1 MSLETNISWILFIQ
15 IIVAL
20 IAGYYILKIA
30 KRLIPQLFKRKS
42 VSTKIRY
49 SLSRVAEVYKP
60 LSIVIAI
67 LCFVGINF
75 KIHGIIIL
83 VAIILL
89 YNYIKS
95 YLNGVIFRINPM
107 VEIGANIRT
116 AEFHGQIMK
125 FLFFGVFIREADRNR
140 FINYSFIDQHGFSIS
155 QSVNTPIRYQI
166 NLIDVDNTTKVI
178 DLLFEN
184 PIVDFGHQPV
194 IKRIGNEN
202 SYELQIS
209 LERGGKID
217 TLMAYLNQHNI
228 KTSISH

>member
-1 MSLETNISWILFIQ
+1 MNLETNISWVLFIQ

-20 IAGYYILKIA
+20 IAGYFIIRIA
-30 KRLIPQLFKRKS
+30 RRLIPQLFKRKS

-49 SLSRVAEVYKP
+49 GLSRTFEVYKP
-60 LSIVIAI
+60 LSVVIAL

-75 KIHGIIIL
+75 NMHGIIVL
-83 VAIILL
+83 VAIIILF
-89 YNYIKS
+89 NYIKS
-95 YLNGVIFRINPM
+95 YLNGVVFRINPL
-107 VEIGANIRT
+107 VEVGAYIT
-116 AEFHGQIMK
+116 AGEFHGQIIK
-125 FLFFGVFIREADRNR
+125 FLFFGVFIREANRNR

-155 QSVNTPIRYQI
+155 QSANTPIRYQI

-209 LERGGKID
+209 LERGGRID

-228 KTSISH
+228 KTSISY